1 MFKFIIGFICGGLA
15 LAYYP
20 NYIGDVKGVAN
31 NAAKA
36 VAEAT
41 EEPSV
46 IDKATSLIK

>member
-20 NYIGDVKGVAN
+20 NYIGDVKGVTN

-41 EEPSV
+41 EDPSV
-46 IDKATSLIK
+46 IDQAKSLIK